1 VVDVLDDP
9 KKETPTFAFVS
20 LGCPKNLVDS
30 ERMLGLLAS
39 QGYAPVSDPRGA
51 NLVVVNTCGFIESS
65 RRESKAVIQE
75 MLDLKE
81 RGEVGGVVVAG
92 CLAERMGPQLITEIP
107 KIDAALGVF
116 AREEIVQV
124 ADRFMNGAVEQRTLF
139 RPAAVKALDDGARL
153 RVTPR
158 HYAYLKISEGC
169 NRTCTFCAIP
179 KMRGKHVTKPI
190 EQVIAEAKELA
201 ADGVRELILVSQDAT
216 FYGKDFYGEVRLAE
230 LLRELDRI
238 DGFEWIR
245 LLYAYPEHV
254 TDELVETLASAKK
267 IVPYLDMPLQHISS
281 PVLKRMQRRVNRE
294 STVELLEKLR
304 RGWPNVALRTTF
316 IVGFPGETDEQFEE
330 LLDFVR
336 DFRFERAGVF
346 TYSIEEGTP
355 AVKLDGH
362 LPEDVKEDRRN
373 RLMEVQQECAFA
385 AAESQVGKKMTVIV
399 DSVGKGENGEHL
411 VCRSTM
417 DSPDID
423 AEVRV
428 GGRHA
433 SSGQFLPVTILE
445 ADGYDLVAEAA
456 GAPW

>member
-1 VVDVLDDP
+1 MSNPSDT
-9 KKETPTFAFVS
+9 TPTFAFVS

-75 MLDLKE
+75 MIELKE

-92 CLAERMGPQLITEIP
+92 CLAERMGPQLIQEIP
-107 KIDAALGVF
+107 RIDAALGVF

-190 EQVIAEAKELA
+190 EQVIDEARELA
-201 ADGVRELILVSQDAT
+201 ADGVRELVLVSQDAT
-216 FYGKDFYGEVRLAE
+216 YYGKDFYGEVKLAE
-230 LLRELDRI
+230 LLRRLD
-238 DGFEWIR
+238 DVEGLEWIR
-245 LLYAYPEHV
+245 LLYAYPEHI
-254 TDELVETLASAKK
+254 TDELVETLASAKR
-267 IVPYLDMPLQHISS
+267 IIPYLDMPLQHINSA
-281 PVLKRMQRRVNRE
+281 VLKRMQRRVNRE
-294 STVELLEKLR
+294 TTIALLEKLR
-304 RGWPNVALRTTF
+304 RGWPDVAMRTTF

-330 LLDFVR
+330 LVDFVR
-336 DFRFERAGVF
+336 DFRFDRAGVF

-362 LPEDVKEDRRN
+362 LPEDVKEARRN
-373 RLMEVQQECAFA
+373 SLMEVQQEVAFA
-385 AAESQVGKKMTVIV
+385 AAENQVDRRLTVIV
-399 DSVGKGENGEHL
+399 DREARDDEGPFL

-417 DSPDID
+417 DAPEID
-423 AEVRV
+423 AEVV
-428 GGRHA
+428 VAGRPA
-433 SSGQFLPVTILE
+433 KVGQFLPVTVVA
-445 ADGYDLVAEAA
+445 ADGYDLVAEPA
-456 GAPW
+456 GDPW

>member
-1 VVDVLDDP
+1 V
-9 KKETPTFAFVS
+9 KKSPEAGPTFAFVS

-51 NLVVVNTCGFIESS
+51 DLVVVNTCGFIESS

-75 MLDLKE
+75 MIDLKD
-81 RGEVGGVVVAG
+81 RGEVGGVLVAG
-92 CLAERMGPQLITEIP
+92 CLAERMGPQLIEEIP
-107 KIDAALGVF
+107 RIDAAVGVF

-124 ADRFMNGAVEQRTLF
+124 ADRFMNGAVEQRALF

-190 EQVIAEAKELA
+190 DQVIAEARELA

-216 FYGKDFYGEVRLAE
+216 FYGKDYYGEVRLDR
-230 LLRELDRI
+230 LLRELDAVE
-238 DGFEWIR
+238 GLEWIR

-254 TDELVETLASAKK
+254 TDELVETLASAKR
-267 IVPYLDMPLQHISS
+267 IVPYLDMPLQHVSS
-281 PVLKRMQRRVNRE
+281 PVLKRMQRRVDRDA
-294 STVELLEKLR
+294 TVQLLEKLR
-304 RGWPNVALRTTF
+304 RGWPNVAIRTTF
-316 IVGFPGETDEQFEE
+316 IVGFPGETEKQFEE
-330 LLDFVR
+330 LLEFVR
-336 DFRFERAGVF
+336 EFRFERAGVF
-346 TYSIEEGTP
+346 TYSTEEGTP

-362 LPEDVKEDRRN
+362 LPEEVKEERRH
-373 RLMEVQQECAFA
+373 RLMEAQQEVAFA
-385 AAESQVGKKMTVIV
+385 AAASQIGRQITVIV
-399 DSVGKGENGEHL
+399 DRKESSDDGPGL

-417 DSPDID
+417 DAPEID
-423 AEVRV
+423 AEVFV
-428 GGRHA
+428 AGEAAEPGR
-433 SSGQFLPVTILE
+433 FLPVTILD
-445 ADGYDLVAEAA
+445 AVGYDLVAEAA
-456 GAPW
+456 GEPW

>member
-1 VVDVLDDP
+1 VSANLLEEKP
-9 KKETPTFAFVS
+9 SPTFAFVS

-51 NLVVVNTCGFIESS
+51 DLVVVNTCGFIESS
-65 RRESKAVIQE
+65 RRESKAVVQE
-75 MLDLKE
+75 MIDLKD
-81 RGEVGGVVVAG
+81 RGEVGGVLVAG
-92 CLAERMGPQLITEIP
+92 CLAERMGPQLIEEIP
-107 KIDAALGVF
+107 RIDAALGVF

-190 EQVIAEAKELA
+190 EQVVAEARELA
-201 ADGVRELILVSQDAT
+201 SDGVRELILVSQDAT

-230 LLRELDRI
+230 LLRQLDRI
-238 DGFEWIR
+238 DGLGWIR
-245 LLYAYPEHV
+245 LLYAYPEHI
-254 TDELVETLASAKK
+254 TDELVDTLASAKR

-294 STVELLEKLR
+294 TTISLLEKLR

-316 IVGFPGETDEQFEE
+316 IVGFPGETEEQFEE
-330 LLDFVR
+330 LVDFVR
-336 DFRFERAGVF
+336 DFKFDRAGVF

-355 AVKLDGH
+355 AVKLDRH
-362 LPEDVKEDRRN
+362 LPEEVKEERRN
-373 RLMEVQQECAFA
+373 RLMEVQQENAFA
-385 AAESQVGKKMTVIV
+385 IAESQVGKRMTVIV
-399 DSVGKGENGEHL
+399 DRANGDEL
-411 VCRSTM
+411 LCRSTM

-428 GGRHA
+428 
-433 SSGQFLPVTILE
+433 SSLAPRTNAGQFLPVTIVA
-445 ADGYDLVAEAA
+445 ADGYDLVAEPA
-456 GAPW
+456 GLPW